1 MHRQNGFTLIEL
13 LVTITVL
20 GILLGVGVPA
30 LSELVANNRMISATN
45 DLVASLQYARSE
57 AIARNDEVT
66 VCPAISEADGC
77 SGNDWSAGW
86 IVFAQIN
93 GNDVALRTSD
103 GSPVID
109 IVGDATIVYRGDG
122 RAGFAAIRL
131 CDSRGKDH
139 GRAVSLDR
147 TGRPAVGKLTEECP

>member
-1 MHRQNGFTLIEL
+1 MQRQNGFTLIER

-20 GILLGVGVPA
+20 GIRLGVGVPA

-57 AIARNDEVT
+57 A
-66 VCPAISEADGC
+66 DGC

-86 IVFAQIN
+86 MVFAQIN

-122 RAGFAAIRL
+122 RAGFASIRL
-131 CDSRGKDH
+131 CDSRGKNH

-147 TGRPAVGKLTEECP
+147 TGRPSVGKLTEECP